1 MEPNYLVE
9 TIATIGNGNI
19 GEVVIGR
26 MEDDFVIQNV
36 FKGTVMNTVV
46 ITPAALLI
54 LKDAL
59 HKVVI

>member
-1 MEPNYLVE
+1 MKPNYLVE
-9 TIATIGNGNI
+9 EIATIGNGNI
-19 GEVVIGR
+19 GDVVIGR